1 MRRAWPALVAAVV
14 LPRLLVLP
22 VNLDLSGDAIAR
34 TWLAHRWLEAPH
46 VITHFDDGAKQFGP
60 LHLYLLA
67 LAEWLWPSL
76 EHAGRVLSLVAGALT
91 AWPLRAL
98 AARRFGSRAATFAVL
113 GFAFWGLHVQCST
126 IAASEALTLLLVMA
140 AVERFDAGARW
151 TSALLLGLACASR
164 YDPWLLVPL
173 LAVAEWRRTARAAAG
188 MAFGAA
194 ASIFPLLWLAG
205 HQHGLGDAFFP
216 LRYIDDFHRAW
227 WPAEA
232 AIWGEGAYRLACLL
246 FWPGA
251 AVLTLTPAFAV
262 GGAVMLSRAWRERPE
277 LRWLVALIVVPAA
290 LYTAR
295 AALFASFAPL
305 ARFTMKELLL
315 LLPFAGWA
323 LDRWSQRWPWVARA
337 SIGLAA
343 AWCIAL
349 GAWSYEPDTR
359 WSFTARSIAPTSR
372 LEQPT
377 RGLVETLAASTRE
390 RPGLLVVDEDPT
402 GYDDLVISFYSGLP
416 FDQQVRRRYDRY
428 AEALA
433 SRAPRWLV
441 LFSRGRLLRE
451 GAARE
456 VGEGVVEFQG
466 RRYARLRAGRASVF
480 ELLDG

>member
-1 MRRAWPALVAAVV
+1 MKRAWPALVAAVV

-22 VNLDLSGDAIAR
+22 VNLDLAGDAIAR
-34 TWLAHRWLEAPH
+34 TWLAHRWLEVPH
-46 VITHFDDGAKQFGP
+46 FISSFADGAKQFGP

-76 EHAGRVLSLVAGALT
+76 EHAGRVLSLVVGALT
-91 AWPLRAL
+91 AWPLHAL
-98 AARRFGSRAATFAVL
+98 TARHFGSRAASFAVL

-151 TSALLLGLACASR
+151 TSALLLNLACATR

-173 LAVAEWRRTARAAAG
+173 LSLAEWRRTQRLSLG
-188 MAFGAA
+188 VAFGAA
-194 ASIFPLLWLAG
+194 ASVFPVLWLAG
-205 HQHGLGDAFFP
+205 NQLGVGDAFFP
-216 LRYIDDFHRAW
+216 IRYIDEFHRAW

-232 AIWGEGAYRLACLL
+232 AIWGEVLYRLACLL
-246 FWPGA
+246 FWPGVA
-251 AVLTLTPAFAV
+251 LLTLTPAFAV
-262 GGAVMLSRAWRERPE
+262 GGTLMLGRAWRERAE
-277 LRWLVALIVVPAA
+277 LRWLIALIVVPAA
-290 LYTAR
+290 LYTVR

-323 LDRWSQRWPWVARA
+323 LDRWSQRWPWTARA
-337 SIGLAA
+337 SVSLAA
-343 AWCIAL
+343 AWCLAL
-349 GAWSYEPDTR
+349 GAWSFNPDTR

-377 RGLVETLAASTRE
+377 RGLIESLSAETRA
-390 RPGLLVVDEDPT
+390 RPGLLVVDEDPA

-428 AEALA
+428 AETLA
-433 SRAPRWLV
+433 GRAPRWLV
-441 LFSRGRLLRE
+441 LFANGRLARE
-451 GAARE
+451 GAVRDVE
-456 VGEGVVEFQG
+456 PGIVEFQG
-466 RRYARLRAGRASVF
+466 RRYARLKEGRASVF
-480 ELLDG
+480 ELVDG